1 MEFSTNCF
9 RISSGSELVQYMS
22 SDANQSLRVSR
33 GISEESVE
41 MKYASLV
48 HVWVGM
54 GGVERGWFNAPG
66 ASQMQAQLN
75 TLTDAY
81 GRMETIK
88 LTPIPVAHL

>member
-1 MEFSTNCF
+1 
-9 RISSGSELVQYMS
+9 MS

-54 GGVERGWFNAPG
+54 GGVELAIFLLDLARKIDVDKL
-66 ASQMQAQLN
+66 MMEIQL
-75 TLTDAY
+75 LIDA
-81 GRMETIK
+81 R
-88 LTPIPVAHL
+88 LL

>member
-22 SDANQSLRVSR
+22 SDANQSLTVSR

-54 GGVERGWFNAPG
+54 GGVELAIFLLDLARKIDVDKL
-66 ASQMQAQLN
+66 MMEIQL
-75 TLTDAY
+75 LIDA
-81 GRMETIK
+81 R
-88 LTPIPVAHL
+88 LL

>member
-54 GGVERGWFNAPG
+54 GGVELAIFLLDLARKIDVDKL
-66 ASQMQAQLN
+66 MMEIQL
-75 TLTDAY
+75 LIDA
-81 GRMETIK
+81 R
-88 LTPIPVAHL
+88 LL